1 MSDVEA
7 LLAEVG
13 WVTLTEAA
21 EASGASRSTLRAW
34 YRSGRIPSRLAE
46 GPHGPERLVPL
57 DAVLEEAQHSP
68 RLWKKAA
75 EAVHEE
81 AEVAVLQRRV
91 ADLERRVAALERALS
106 GGELSQERLDDLVVG
121 LGHHEDV
128 GVESLEP
135 E

>member
-7 LLAEVG
+7 LLDDLG
-13 WVTLTEAA
+13 WVTLGEAA

-34 YRSGRIPSRLAE
+34 HRSGRIPSRLAD

-68 RLWKKAA
+68 RLWKKATA
-75 EAVHEE
+75 AVQEE
-81 AEVAVLQRRV
+81 AEVAVLQQRL
-91 ADLERRVAALERALS
+91 AQLEQRVAALEQL
-106 GGELSQERLDDLVVG
+106 GQERLDDLVAG
-121 LGHHEDV
+121 PGHHEDV
-128 GVESLEP
+128 GVEAVQP

>member
-7 LLAEVG
+7 LFDDVG
-13 WVTLTEAA
+13 WVTLAEAA
-21 EASGASRSTLRAW
+21 EASGASRSTLRTW
-34 YRSGRIPSRLAE
+34 YRSGRIPSRLTE

-57 DAVLEEAQHSP
+57 DAVLDEAQHSP

-75 EAVHEE
+75 EAVHE
-81 AEVAVLQRRV
+81 AADVTVLQNRV
-91 ADLERRVAALERALS
+91 AELEQRVAELEQLV
-106 GGELSQERLDDLVVG
+106 QERLDDLVVG

-128 GVESLEP
+128 GVESLQP